1 MNNQRL
7 FLLGL
12 LFIAALSILAFY
24 TLFLTDIH
32 LFSKPIL
39 KTVYF
44 PEAYGLR
51 AGDPV
56 QVSGL
61 RIGRVKELDFD
72 INAEPK
78 KRIKALLSLEK
89 EVELLQGASIT
100 IQESTLLGGRHVDIY
115 PGEFGSPPLEP
126 SDEGAYYGAIKKNP
140 IATLGDIGT
149 LLNENR
155 ESLKNILDNAATI
168 TGNVKDGKGLIGRLI
183 SDEELSNHAADV
195 VANFKDASE
204 QMKTGQG
211 LLGALI
217 YDPELKSTVT
227 DTFDS
232 FKKLGGDIESGQ
244 GVLGK
249 LIYDQALRDRV
260 TGGLEAF
267 ANVGTRLDRGEG
279 TLGKLISDDTLADD
293 LQVIVTNLRGASED
307 IENVTSQVRTGEGTL
322 GKLISDSGLY
332 EDAQRAVRL
341 LGRSLEDYRE
351 AAPITAFTGVLFAA
365 F

>member
-115 PGEFGSPPLEP
+115 LW
-126 SDEGAYYGAIKKNP
+126 NC
-140 IATLGDIGT
+140 
-149 LLNENR
+149 NE
-155 ESLKNILDNAATI
+155 
-168 TGNVKDGKGLIGRLI
+168 
-183 SDEELSNHAADV
+183 
-195 VANFKDASE
+195 
-204 QMKTGQG
+204 
-211 LLGALI
+211 AL
-217 YDPELKSTVT
+217 
-227 DTFDS
+227 
-232 FKKLGGDIESGQ
+232 Q
-244 GVLGK
+244 
-249 LIYDQALRDRV
+249 
-260 TGGLEAF
+260 
-267 ANVGTRLDRGEG
+267 
-279 TLGKLISDDTLADD
+279 
-293 LQVIVTNLRGASED
+293 
-307 IENVTSQVRTGEGTL
+307 
-322 GKLISDSGLY
+322 
-332 EDAQRAVRL
+332 
-341 LGRSLEDYRE
+341 LGRRAINLTVLRHGWSPQATRPSFVNRFFRQHEARASLPAVSSSR
-351 AAPITAFTGVLFAA
+351 
-365 F
+365 